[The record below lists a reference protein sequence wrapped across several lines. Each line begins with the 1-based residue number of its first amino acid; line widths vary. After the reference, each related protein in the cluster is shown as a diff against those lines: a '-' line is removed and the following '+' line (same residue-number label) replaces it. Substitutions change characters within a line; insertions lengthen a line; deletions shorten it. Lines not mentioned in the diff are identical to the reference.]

1 MKGKKIKMKLYKE
14 FFRYVIPSML
24 AFALSG
30 LYGVVDG
37 FFLGNAMGDAA
48 LAAINVAYPITA
60 FVQALGCGIGMGG
73 AVQYTIHKAQKK
85 TEDAA
90 KCLGMTL
97 LLLVGAGVVLTPILI
112 KMNIPMLKALGLQG
126 DLLVLGNEY
135 ITWIGIGTMFQIL
148 GTGLVP
154 FMRNLGN
161 AYISTI
167 AMVIGAFFNITF
179 DYLFIWVFRQGM
191 KGAAIASVMG
201 QFAAFV
207 ISIAYVLWKKEKMI
221 FKRVPASLIKKI
233 LLVACSPFGLSF
245 APNVTLI
252 LVNLNAVA
260 YGGEFAVTCYAPIS
274 YITYIVMILLQG
286 ISDGCQ
292 PLVSLF
298 YGKGEDKN
306 ARKIYKIS
314 RNFSLLVGVASSILL
329 SWQSET
335 VVKIFGSSP
344 EVTEYV
350 LEVLPIFLIGMA
362 FSALSR
368 AAISYFYATEKNT
381 RAYILIYGEAV
392 LLAVLLMI
400 LPRIMGIIG
409 TWISVMLSQILV
421 SILSQVLLKVRRKS
435 RHLLL

>member
-1 MKGKKIKMKLYKE
+1 MKLYKE

-60 FVQALGCGIGMGG
+60 FVQALGTGIGMGG

-85 TEDAA
+85 AEDAA
-90 KCLGMTL
+90 KCLGITL
-97 LLLVGAGVVLTPILI
+97 LLLVGSGVVLTGILLI
-112 KMNIPMLKALGLQG
+112 MNIPMLKALGLQG
-126 DLLVLGNEY
+126 NLLELGNEY
-135 ITWIGIGTMFQIL
+135 ITWIAWGTMFQIL

-161 AYISTI
+161 AYISMV
-167 AMVIGAFFNITF
+167 AMVIGAIFNITF
-179 DYLFIWVFRQGM
+179 DYLMIWVFHQGM

-201 QFAAFV
+201 QAAAFI
-207 ISIAYVLWKKEKMI
+207 ISIGYVLWKKERIMC
-221 FKRVPASLIKKI
+221 KRIPASLVKKI

-252 LVNLNAVA
+252 LVNLNAVS

-274 YITYIVMILLQG
+274 YITYTVMILLQG

-298 YGKGEDKN
+298 YGKGEHGN
-306 ARKIYKIS
+306 AAKIYKMS
-314 RNFSLLVGVASSILL
+314 RNFSVFIGFTFSVLLI
-329 SWQSET
+329 WQARA
-335 VVKIFGSSP
+335 VVHIFGSSP

-350 LEVLPIFLIGMA
+350 IKVLPIFLIGMA
-362 FSALSR
+362 FSGISR
-368 AAISYFYATEKNT
+368 AVISYFYATEKNIK
-381 RAYILIYGEAV
+381 AYILIYGESV
-392 LLAVLLMI
+392 LLFILLLV
-400 LPRIMGIIG
+400 LPRIMGVMG
-409 TWISVMLSQILV
+409 TWISIMLSQILV
-421 SILSQVLLKVRRKS
+421 VVMSQMLLKIKIMKRR
-435 RHLLL
+435 

>member
-1 MKGKKIKMKLYKE
+1 MKLYKE

-60 FVQALGCGIGMGG
+60 FVQALGTGIGMGG

-90 KCLGMTL
+90 KCFGVTL
-97 LLLVGAGVVLTPILI
+97 LLLVGSGFLITPILLT
-112 KMNIPMLKALGLQG
+112 MNTPMLKALGLQG
-126 DLLVLGNEY
+126 DLLLLGNEY
-135 ITWIGIGTMFQIL
+135 ITWIAIGTMFQIL

-167 AMVIGAFFNITF
+167 AMVIGAIFNITF
-179 DYLFIWVFRQGM
+179 DYLLIWVFRQGM

-201 QFAAFV
+201 QLAAFL
-207 ISIAYVLWKKEKMI
+207 ISIGYVIWKKERI
-221 FKRVPASLIKKI
+221 VIKKVSLSLVKKI
-233 LLVACSPFGLSF
+233 CLVACSPFGLSF
-245 APNVTLI
+245 APNITLI
-252 LVNLNAVA
+252 LVNLNAVT

-274 YITYIVMILLQG
+274 YITYTVMALLQG

-298 YGKGEDKN
+298 YGKGEDKES
-306 ARKIYKIS
+306 KSIYKMS
-314 RNFSLLVGVASSILL
+314 RNFSIAVGVLFMIAVI
-329 SWQSET
+329 WKGNR
-335 VVKIFGSSP
+335 VVGIFGSSP

-350 LEVLPIFLIGMA
+350 LEVLPVFLIGMA
-362 FSALSR
+362 FSGLSR
-368 AAISYFYATEKNT
+368 AAISYFYATEKNGK
-381 RAYILIYGEAV
+381 AYILIYGEAV
-392 LLAVLLMI
+392 LLAVLLFVI
-400 LPRIMGIIG
+400 PRMVGIMG
-409 TWISVMLSQILV
+409 TWISIMLSQIL
-421 SILSQVLLKVRRKS
+421 IAIMSQLLIIIKTRNKNR
-435 RHLLL
+435 

>member
-1 MKGKKIKMKLYKE
+1 MKLYKE

-90 KCLGMTL
+90 KCFGVTL
-97 LLLVGAGVVLTPILI
+97 LLLVGSGIILTPVLI
-112 KMNIPMLKALGLQG
+112 TMNIPMLKALGLEG
-126 DLLVLGNEY
+126 NLLALGNEY

-161 AYISTI
+161 AYISTV
-167 AMVIGAFFNITF
+167 AMVIGAMFNITF
-179 DYLFIWVFRQGM
+179 DYLLIWVFREGM
-191 KGAAIASVMG
+191 KGAAVASVMG
-201 QFAAFV
+201 QVAAFLVSIGYV
-207 ISIAYVLWKKEKMI
+207 IWKKERI
-221 FKRVPASLIKKI
+221 VVKRISLSLVKKI
-233 LLVACSPFGLSF
+233 CLVACSPFGLSF
-245 APNVTLI
+245 APNITLI
-252 LVNLNAVA
+252 LVNLNAVT

-274 YITYIVMILLQG
+274 YITYTVMLLLQG

-329 SWQSET
+329 SWQSEI

-350 LEVLPIFLIGMA
+350 IMVLPIFLLGMA
-362 FSALSR
+362 VSGISR
-368 AAISYFYATEKNT
+368 AVISYFYATEKNT

-392 LLAVLLMI
+392 LLALLLMI
-400 LPRIMGIIG
+400 LPRIMGITG
-409 TWISVMLSQILV
+409 TWVSIMVSQILV
-421 SILSQVLLKVRRKS
+421 AVLSQVLLKVRRKS
-435 RHLLL
+435 SHL

>member
-1 MKGKKIKMKLYKE
+1 MKLYKE

-60 FVQALGCGIGMGG
+60 FVQALGTGIGMGG

-90 KCLGMTL
+90 KCFGVTL
-97 LLLVGAGVVLTPILI
+97 LLLVGSGFLITPILLT
-112 KMNIPMLKALGLQG
+112 MNTPMLKALGLQG
-126 DLLVLGNEY
+126 DLLLLGNEY
-135 ITWIGIGTMFQIL
+135 ITWIAIGTMFQIL

-167 AMVIGAFFNITF
+167 AMVIGAIFNITF
-179 DYLFIWVFRQGM
+179 DYLLIWVFRQGM

-201 QFAAFV
+201 QLAAFL
-207 ISIAYVLWKKEKMI
+207 ISIGYVIWKKERI
-221 FKRVPASLIKKI
+221 VIKKVSLSLVKKI
-233 LLVACSPFGLSF
+233 CLVACSPFGLSF
-245 APNVTLI
+245 APNITLI
-252 LVNLNAVA
+252 LVNLNAVT

-274 YITYIVMILLQG
+274 YITYTVMALLQG

-298 YGKGEDKN
+298 YGKGEDKES
-306 ARKIYKIS
+306 KSIYKMS
-314 RNFSLLVGVASSILL
+314 RNFSIAVGVLFMIAVI
-329 SWQSET
+329 WKGNR
-335 VVKIFGSSP
+335 VVGIFGSSP

-350 LEVLPIFLIGMA
+350 LEVLPVFLIGMA
-362 FSALSR
+362 FSGLSR
-368 AAISYFYATEKNT
+368 AAISYFYATEKNG

-392 LLAVLLMI
+392 LLAVLL
-400 LPRIMGIIG
+400 L
-409 TWISVMLSQILV
+409 
-421 SILSQVLLKVRRKS
+421 
-435 RHLLL
+435 

>member
-1 MKGKKIKMKLYKE
+1 MKLYKE

-30 LYGVVDG
+30 LYGIVDG
-37 FFLGNAMGDAA
+37 FFLGNEMGDAA

-60 FVQALGCGIGMGG
+60 FVQALGTGIGMGG

-90 KCLGMTL
+90 KCLGLTL
-97 LLLVGAGVVLTPILI
+97 LLLVGAGFVLTPMLLT
-112 KMNIPMLKALGLQG
+112 MNIPMLKALGLQG
-126 DLLVLGNEY
+126 NLLALGNEY
-135 ITWIGIGTMFQIL
+135 ITWIAWGTMFQIL
-148 GTGLVP
+148 GTGFVP

-167 AMVIGAFFNITF
+167 AMVIGAIFNITF
-179 DYLFIWVFRQGM
+179 DYLLIWVFHQGM

-201 QFAAFV
+201 QVAAFV
-207 ISIAYVLWKKEKMI
+207 ISIGYVLWKKERII
-221 FKRVPASLIKKI
+221 FRRIPVSLAKKI

-245 APNVTLI
+245 APNITLI

-260 YGGEFAVTCYAPIS
+260 YGGNFAVTCYAPIS
-274 YITYIVMILLQG
+274 YIIYTVMLLLQG

-306 ARKIYKIS
+306 AGKIYKMS
-314 RNFSLLVGVASSILL
+314 RNFSLFIGVISLL
-329 SWQSET
+329 LIIWQARA
-335 VVKIFGSSP
+335 VVNIFGTSF

-350 LEVLPIFLIGMA
+350 IKVLPIFLVGMA
-362 FSALSR
+362 FSGISR
-368 AAISYFYATEKNT
+368 AVISYFYATEKNT
-381 RAYILIYGEAV
+381 RAYTLIYGEAV
-392 LLAVLLMI
+392 LLAILLMI
-400 LPRIMGIIG
+400 LPRMIGIMG
-409 TWISVMLSQILV
+409 TWISIMLSQILV
-421 SILSQVLLKVRRKS
+421 AVMSQGLLKVRSK
-435 RHLLL
+435 

>member
-1 MKGKKIKMKLYKE
+1 MKLYKE

-60 FVQALGCGIGMGG
+60 FVQALGTGIGMGG

-85 TEDAA
+85 TLDAA
-90 KCLGMTL
+90 KCFGVTL
-97 LLLVGAGVVLTPILI
+97 LMLLVSGFIMTPILLT
-112 KMNIPMLKALGLQG
+112 MNISMLKALGLQG
-126 DLLVLGNEY
+126 DLLILGNEY
-135 ITWIGIGTMFQIL
+135 ITWIAIGTIFQIL

-161 AYISTI
+161 AYISTV
-167 AMVIGAFFNITF
+167 AMVIGAVFNITF
-179 DYLFIWVFRQGM
+179 DYLLIWVFRQGM

-201 QFAAFV
+201 QLAAFL
-207 ISIAYVLWKKEKMI
+207 ISIGYVIWKKEKI
-221 FKRVPASLIKKI
+221 VIQRIPISLVKKI
-233 LLVACSPFGLSF
+233 ALVACSPFGLSF
-245 APNVTLI
+245 APNITLI
-252 LVNLNAVA
+252 LVNLNAVT

-274 YITYIVMILLQG
+274 YITYTVMLLLQG

-298 YGKGEDKN
+298 YGKGEERDAKT
-306 ARKIYKIS
+306 IYKMS
-314 RNFSLLVGVASSILL
+314 RNFSVAVGILFMIAVI
-329 SWQSET
+329 WQGNW
-335 VVKIFGSSP
+335 VVGIFGSSP
-344 EVTEYV
+344 EVTKYV

-362 FSALSR
+362 FSGLSR

-392 LLAVLLMI
+392 LLAILLFIIPGMV
-400 LPRIMGIIG
+400 GIIG
-409 TWISVMLSQILV
+409 TWISIMLSQILV
-421 SILSQVLLKVRRKS
+421 AVMSQLLLKNRK
-435 RHLLL
+435 

>member
-1 MKGKKIKMKLYKE
+1 MKLYKE

-60 FVQALGCGIGMGG
+60 FVQALGTGIGMGG

-90 KCLGMTL
+90 KCFGVTL
-97 LLLVGAGVVLTPILI
+97 LLLVGSGFLITPILLT
-112 KMNIPMLKALGLQG
+112 MNTPMLKALGLQG
-126 DLLVLGNEY
+126 DLLLLGNEY
-135 ITWIGIGTMFQIL
+135 ITWIAIGTMFQIL

-167 AMVIGAFFNITF
+167 AMVIGAIFNITF
-179 DYLFIWVFRQGM
+179 DYLLIWVFRQGM

-201 QFAAFV
+201 QLAAFL
-207 ISIAYVLWKKEKMI
+207 ISIGYVIWKKERI
-221 FKRVPASLIKKI
+221 VIKKVSLSLVKKI
-233 LLVACSPFGLSF
+233 CLVACSPFGLSF
-245 APNVTLI
+245 APNITLI
-252 LVNLNAVA
+252 LVNLNAVT

-274 YITYIVMILLQG
+274 YITYTVMALLQG

-298 YGKGEDKN
+298 YGKGEDKES
-306 ARKIYKIS
+306 KSIYKMS
-314 RNFSLLVGVASSILL
+314 RNFSIAVGVLFMIAVI
-329 SWQSET
+329 WKGNR
-335 VVKIFGSSP
+335 VVGIFGSSP

-350 LEVLPIFLIGMA
+350 LEVLPVFLIGMA
-362 FSALSR
+362 FSGLSR
-368 AAISYFYATEKNT
+368 AAISYFYATEKNGK
-381 RAYILIYGEAV
+381 AYILIYGEAV
-392 LLAVLLMI
+392 LLAALLFI
-400 LPRIMGIIG
+400 IPRMVGIMG
-409 TWISVMLSQILV
+409 TWISIMLSQIL
-421 SILSQVLLKVRRKS
+421 IAIMSQ
-435 RHLLL
+435 LLLIIKTRNKNR

>member
-1 MKGKKIKMKLYKE
+1 MKLYKE

-30 LYGVVDG
+30 FYGVVDG

-60 FVQALGCGIGMGG
+60 FVQALGTGIGMGG

-85 TEDAA
+85 TLDAA
-90 KCLGMTL
+90 KCFGVTL
-97 LLLVGAGVVLTPILI
+97 LMLLVSGFIMTPILLT
-112 KMNIPMLKALGLQG
+112 MNISMLKALGLQG
-126 DLLVLGNEY
+126 DLLILGNEY
-135 ITWIGIGTMFQIL
+135 ITWIAIGTMFQIL

-161 AYISTI
+161 AYISTV
-167 AMVIGAFFNITF
+167 AMVIGAVFNITF
-179 DYLFIWVFRQGM
+179 DYLLIWVFGQGM

-201 QFAAFV
+201 QLAAFL
-207 ISIAYVLWKKEKMI
+207 ISIGYVIWKKEKI
-221 FKRVPASLIKKI
+221 VIQRIPISLVKKI
-233 LLVACSPFGLSF
+233 ALVACSPFGLSF
-245 APNVTLI
+245 APNITLI
-252 LVNLNAVA
+252 LVNLNAVT

-274 YITYIVMILLQG
+274 YITYTVMLLLQG

-298 YGKGEDKN
+298 YGKGEERDAKT
-306 ARKIYKIS
+306 IYKMS
-314 RNFSLLVGVASSILL
+314 RNFSVAVGILFMIAVI
-329 SWQSET
+329 WQGNW
-335 VVKIFGSSP
+335 VVGIFGSSP
-344 EVTEYV
+344 EVTKYV

-362 FSALSR
+362 FSGLSR

-392 LLAVLLMI
+392 LLAILLFIIPGMV
-400 LPRIMGIIG
+400 GIIG
-409 TWISVMLSQILV
+409 TWISIMLSQILV
-421 SILSQVLLKVRRKS
+421 AVMSQLLLKNRK
-435 RHLLL
+435 

>member
-1 MKGKKIKMKLYKE
+1 MKLYKE

-90 KCLGMTL
+90 KCFGVTL
-97 LLLVGAGVVLTPILI
+97 LLLVGSGILLTPVLI
-112 KMNIPMLKALGLQG
+112 TMNIPMLKALGLEG
-126 DLLVLGNEY
+126 KLLALGNEY

-161 AYISTI
+161 AYISTV
-167 AMVIGAFFNITF
+167 AMVVGAMFNITF
-179 DYLFIWVFRQGM
+179 DYLMIWVFHQGM

-201 QFAAFV
+201 QVAAFLVSIGYV
-207 ISIAYVLWKKEKMI
+207 IWKKERI
-221 FKRVPASLIKKI
+221 VIKKVSLSLVKKI
-233 LLVACSPFGLSF
+233 CLVACSPFGLSF
-245 APNVTLI
+245 APNITLI
-252 LVNLNAVA
+252 LVNLNAVT

-274 YITYIVMILLQG
+274 YITYTVMLLLQG

-298 YGKGEDKN
+298 YGKGEDKK
-306 ARKIYKIS
+306 AKSIYKMS
-314 RNFSLLVGVASSILL
+314 RNFSVVVGILFMIAVI
-329 SWQSET
+329 WKGNW
-335 VVKIFGSSP
+335 VVGIFGSSSK
-344 EVTEYV
+344 VTEYV
-350 LEVLPIFLIGMA
+350 LEVLPVFLIGMA
-362 FSALSR
+362 FSGLSR

-381 RAYILIYGEAV
+381 KAYILIYGEAV
-392 LLAVLLMI
+392 LLAILLLI
-400 LPRIMGIIG
+400 IPRMVGIIG
-409 TWISVMLSQILV
+409 TWISIMLSQILV
-421 SILSQVLLKVRRKS
+421 AIMSQ
-435 RHLLL
+435 LLLELKRK

>member
-1 MKGKKIKMKLYKE
+1 MKLYKE

-60 FVQALGCGIGMGG
+60 FVQALGTGIGMGG

-90 KCLGMTL
+90 KCFGVTL
-97 LLLVGAGVVLTPILI
+97 LLLVGSGFLITPILLT
-112 KMNIPMLKALGLQG
+112 MNTPMLKALGLQG
-126 DLLVLGNEY
+126 DLLLLGNEY
-135 ITWIGIGTMFQIL
+135 ITWIAIGTMFQIL

-167 AMVIGAFFNITF
+167 AMVIGAIFNITF
-179 DYLFIWVFRQGM
+179 DYLLIWVFRQGM

-201 QFAAFV
+201 QLAAFL
-207 ISIAYVLWKKEKMI
+207 ISIGYVIWKKERI
-221 FKRVPASLIKKI
+221 VIKKVSLSLVKKI
-233 LLVACSPFGLSF
+233 CLVACSPFGLSF
-245 APNVTLI
+245 APNITLI
-252 LVNLNAVA
+252 LVNLNAVT

-274 YITYIVMILLQG
+274 YITYTVMALLQG

-298 YGKGEDKN
+298 YGKGEDKES
-306 ARKIYKIS
+306 KSIYKMS
-314 RNFSLLVGVASSILL
+314 RNFSIAVGVLFMIAVI
-329 SWQSET
+329 WKGNR
-335 VVKIFGSSP
+335 VVGIFGSSP

-350 LEVLPIFLIGMA
+350 LEVLPVFLIGMA
-362 FSALSR
+362 FSGLSR
-368 AAISYFYATEKNT
+368 AAISYFYATEKNGK
-381 RAYILIYGEAV
+381 AYILIYGEAV
-392 LLAVLLMI
+392 LLAVLLFVI
-400 LPRIMGIIG
+400 PRMVGIMG
-409 TWISVMLSQILV
+409 TWISIMLSQIL
-421 SILSQVLLKVRRKS
+421 IAIMSQ
-435 RHLLL
+435 LLLIKKQEIKTDES

>member
-1 MKGKKIKMKLYKE
+1 MKLYKE

-60 FVQALGCGIGMGG
+60 FVQALGAGIGMGG

-90 KCLGMTL
+90 KCFGVTL
-97 LLLVGAGVVLTPILI
+97 LLLVGSGFLITPILLTV
-112 KMNIPMLKALGLQG
+112 NIPMLKALGLQG
-126 DLLVLGNEY
+126 DLLLLGNEY
-135 ITWIGIGTMFQIL
+135 ITWIAIGTMFQIL

-167 AMVIGAFFNITF
+167 AMVIGAIFNITF
-179 DYLFIWVFRQGM
+179 DYLLIWVFHQGM

-201 QFAAFV
+201 QVAAFFV
-207 ISIAYVLWKKEKMI
+207 SIAYVIWKKEPI
-221 FKRVPASLIKKI
+221 VIKRIPISLVKKI
-233 LLVACSPFGLSF
+233 GFVACSPFGLSF
-245 APNVTLI
+245 APNITLI
-252 LVNLNAVA
+252 LVNLNAVT

-274 YITYIVMILLQG
+274 YITYTVMLLLQG

-292 PLVSLF
+292 PLVSFF
-298 YGKGEDKN
+298 YGRGENKDAKS
-306 ARKIYKIS
+306 IYRMS
-314 RNFSLLVGVASSILL
+314 RNFSVVIGILFMIFVIWQGRWVVG
-329 SWQSET
+329 
-335 VVKIFGSSP
+335 IFGSSP
-344 EVTEYV
+344 KVTEYV
-350 LEVLPIFLIGMA
+350 LQVLPIFLIGMS
-362 FSALSR
+362 FSGLSR

-381 RAYILIYGEAV
+381 RAYILIYGEAI
-392 LLAVLLMI
+392 LLAILLLIIPKI
-400 LPRIMGIIG
+400 LGILG
-409 TWISVMLSQILV
+409 TWISIMLSQILV
-421 SILSQVLLKVRRKS
+421 AIMSQLLLKIKDNKNR
-435 RHLLL
+435 

>member
-1 MKGKKIKMKLYKE
+1 MKLYKE

-85 TEDAA
+85 ADEAA
-90 KCLGMTL
+90 KCLGVTL
-97 LLLVGAGVVLTPILI
+97 FMLAGVGVVLTPVLI
-112 KMNIPMLKALGLQG
+112 IWNIPMLKILGLEG
-126 DLLVLGNEY
+126 NLLVLGNEY
-135 ITWIGIGTMFQIL
+135 ITWIGLGTIFQIL

-167 AMVIGAFFNITF
+167 AMVIGAIFNITF
-179 DYLFIWVFRQGM
+179 DYMFIWVFRQGM

-207 ISIAYVLWKKEKMI
+207 ISIGYILWKKERMI
-221 FKRVPASLIKKI
+221 CKRVSVSLVKKI

-252 LVNLNAVA
+252 LVNLNAAA

-274 YITYIVMILLQG
+274 YITYTVMILLQG

-292 PLVSLF
+292 PMVSLF

-306 ARKIYKIS
+306 AEKIYKIS
-314 RNFSLLVGVASSILL
+314 RNFSIFIGVSCSVFLI
-329 SWQSET
+329 WQAEAA
-335 VVKIFGSSP
+335 VRVFGSSP
-344 EVTEYV
+344 EVKEYV
-350 LEVLPIFLIGMA
+350 IKVLPIFLLGMA
-362 FSALSR
+362 VSGISR
-368 AAISYFYATEKNT
+368 SVISYFYATEKNT

-392 LLAVLLMI
+392 LLAIFLII
-400 LPRIMGIIG
+400 LPRITGIMG
-409 TWISVMLSQILV
+409 TWVSIMLSQVLIAV
-421 SILSQVLLKVRRKS
+421 MSQVLLKRDIF
-435 RHLLL
+435 

>member
-1 MKGKKIKMKLYKE
+1 MKLYQE

-30 LYGVVDG
+30 LYGIVDG

-85 TEDAA
+85 TSDAA
-90 KCLGMTL
+90 KCLGVTL
-97 LLLVGAGVVLTPILI
+97 LLLLGAGVVMTPILLI
-112 KMNIPMLKALGLQG
+112 WNTPMLKALGLQG
-126 DLLVLGNEY
+126 ELLVLGNEY
-135 ITWIGIGTMFQIL
+135 ITWIAIGTLFQIL

-161 AYISTI
+161 AYISTV
-167 AMVIGAFFNITF
+167 AMVVGAIFNITF
-179 DYLFIWVFRQGM
+179 DYLFIWVWHQGM

-201 QFAAFV
+201 QVAAFI
-207 ISIAYVLWKKEKMI
+207 ISIGYILWKKERVI
-221 FKRVPASLIKKI
+221 FKRISVSLIKKI

-245 APNVTLI
+245 APNITLI
-252 LVNLNAVA
+252 LVNLSAVC

-274 YITYIVMILLQG
+274 YVTYTVMLLLQG

-298 YGKGEDKN
+298 YGKGEGKE
-306 ARKIYKIS
+306 AEKIYKMS
-314 RNFSLLVGVASSILL
+314 RNFSLVVGVLFMIFVI
-329 SWQSET
+329 WQGRALVT
-335 VVKIFGSSP
+335 IFGSSKD
-344 EVTEYV
+344 VLEYV
-350 LEVLPIFLIGMA
+350 LEVLPIFLLGMA
-362 FSALSR
+362 VSGISR
-368 AAISYFYATEKNT
+368 SVISYFYATEKNK
-381 RAYILIYGEAV
+381 RAYILIYGEAF

-400 LPRIMGIIG
+400 LPKIWGIIG
-409 TWISVMLSQILV
+409 TWYSIMFSQMLVAIMSQIL
-421 SILSQVLLKVRRKS
+421 LKMRK
-435 RHLLL
+435 

>member
-1 MKGKKIKMKLYKE
+1 MKLYKE

-60 FVQALGCGIGMGG
+60 FVQALGTGIGMGG

-85 TEDAA
+85 TEEAA
-90 KCLGMTL
+90 KCFGVTL
-97 LLLVGAGVVLTPILI
+97 LMLVVSGCVMTPILLTL
-112 KMNIPMLKALGLQG
+112 NIPMLKALGLQG
-126 DLLVLGNEY
+126 ELLNLGNEY
-135 ITWIGIGTMFQIL
+135 ITWIAIGTMFQIL

-161 AYISTI
+161 AYISTV
-167 AMVIGAFFNITF
+167 AMVIGAIFNITF
-179 DYLFIWVFRQGM
+179 DYLLIWVLQQGM

-201 QFAAFV
+201 QVAAFV
-207 ISIAYVLWKKEKMI
+207 VSIGYVIWKKERI
-221 FKRVPASLIKKI
+221 VIKRIPLSLVKKI
-233 LLVACSPFGLSF
+233 ALVACSPFGLSF
-245 APNVTLI
+245 APNITLI
-252 LVNLNAVA
+252 LVNLNAVT

-274 YITYIVMILLQG
+274 YITYTVMLLLQG

-298 YGKGEDKN
+298 YGKGEEKDAKS
-306 ARKIYKIS
+306 IYKMS
-314 RNFSLLVGVASSILL
+314 RNFSVVVGILFMIAVI
-329 SWQSET
+329 WQGRW
-335 VVKIFGSSP
+335 VVGIFGSSP
-344 EVTEYV
+344 KVTEYV

-362 FSALSR
+362 FSGLSR

-381 RAYILIYGEAV
+381 RAYILIYGEAI
-392 LLAVLLMI
+392 LLAILLLVI
-400 LPRIMGIIG
+400 PKIVGIIG
-409 TWISVMLSQILV
+409 TWISIMLSQILV
-421 SILSQVLLKVRRKS
+421 ALMSQFLLKIRRK
-435 RHLLL
+435 

>member
-1 MKGKKIKMKLYKE
+1 MKLYKE

-90 KCLGMTL
+90 KCFGVTL
-97 LLLVGAGVVLTPILI
+97 LLLVGSGIIVTPVLIT
-112 KMNIPMLKALGLQG
+112 MNIPMLKALGLEG
-126 DLLVLGNEY
+126 NLLALGNDY

-161 AYISTI
+161 AYISTV
-167 AMVIGAFFNITF
+167 AMVIGAMFNITF
-179 DYLFIWVFRQGM
+179 DYLLIWVFREGM

-201 QFAAFV
+201 QVAAFLVSIGYV
-207 ISIAYVLWKKEKMI
+207 IWKKERI
-221 FKRVPASLIKKI
+221 VIKRISLALVKKI
-233 LLVACSPFGLSF
+233 CLVACSPFGLSF
-245 APNVTLI
+245 APNIILI
-252 LVNLNAVA
+252 LVNLNAVT

-274 YITYIVMILLQG
+274 YITYTVMLLLQG

-298 YGKGEDKN
+298 YGKGEDKE
-306 ARKIYKIS
+306 AKSIYKMS
-314 RNFSLLVGVASSILL
+314 RNFSVVVGILFMIAVI
-329 SWQSET
+329 WKGNW
-335 VVKIFGSSP
+335 VVGIFGSSP
-344 EVTEYV
+344 KVTEYV
-350 LEVLPIFLIGMA
+350 LEVLPVFLIGMA
-362 FSALSR
+362 FSGLSR

-381 RAYILIYGEAV
+381 KAYILIYGEAV
-392 LLAVLLMI
+392 LLAILLLI
-400 LPRIMGIIG
+400 IPRMVGIIG
-409 TWISVMLSQILV
+409 TWISIMLSQILV
-421 SILSQVLLKVRRKS
+421 AVMSQ
-435 RHLLL
+435 LLLEVKRK